1 MGGDGRVEGGR
12 RDGGKGEGEG
22 GVPQGGHYPHLPIS
36 LSTGAGIFS
45 MSRDAPHWLRVSVT
59 SLSNGREMVA
69 SLGQNNREVHG
80 RSHSL
85 WFLRWA

>member
-22 GVPQGGHYPHLPIS
+22 GGPQGGHYPHLPIS

-45 MSRDAPHWLRVSVT
+45 MSRDTPLWL
-59 SLSNGREMVA
+59 NGRAGNGGVSGTE
-69 SLGQNNREVHG
+69 Q
-80 RSHSL
+80 
-85 WFLRWA
+85 